1 MRYLSDIDR
10 KKLSKIVK
18 KKIEKKLNSK
28 TQNKSRSVVKSFDIK
43 SSIIIETQELFVRV
57 LWSEINKPWG
67 YNRKRN
73 TFYLFDNFKESF
85 NQNYKK
91 KLFNLLDLS
100 KNNSLRYTDKD
111 RKYPFKQE
119 VFPDE
124 INEGDWYSPPGK
136 EIVYTNIKNEQNPY
150 QINYFRKTKIP
161 FFKGPKNEENF
172 ILKKKWDKIYAFGFI
187 YGYIQTCQNFVKN
200 EWIVK
205 RKNIQSSDAKI
216 TFKKK
221 TLAVEGLEGIEF
233 EELYENYIKDNFKL
247 KDKPDEILYNIQKR
261 IHSTNLSTLLEI
273 KKDNYFTLRERSF
286 KRTLEYHYE
295 QVGTSEFIEGILRNK
310 KLYLGDAESGRF
322 YDTVLKTRFD
332 EEKNNI
338 TGDVYSYEQFLMY
351 TMSLEYF
358 YPLSFDKL
366 GIDEKDIFLRFAIN
380 RGKDEFLDYAFAKI
394 F

>member
-1 MRYLSDIDR
+1 MRYILDIDR
-10 KKLSKIVK
+10 KKLSKKVK

-28 TQNKSRSVVKSFDIK
+28 TQNKSGVVKSFDIK

-57 LWSEINKPWG
+57 LWSELNKPWG

-73 TFYLFDNFKESF
+73 TFYLFDNFKENF

-91 KLFNLLDLS
+91 NLYNLLNLS

-111 RKYPFKQE
+111 RKFPFKQE

-124 INEGDWYSPPGK
+124 INEGDWYAPPGK
-136 EIVYTNIKNEQNPY
+136 EIVYTNIKNEKNPY
-150 QINYFRKTKIP
+150 HISYFRKTKIP

-172 ILKKKWDKIYAFGFI
+172 ILKKKWDKIYTFGFI

-200 EWIVK
+200 DWIFK
-205 RKNIQSSDAKI
+205 RKNNRSEDVKI

-233 EELYENYIKDNFKL
+233 EELYENYIKNNFKL
-247 KDKPDEILYNIQKR
+247 KDKPDEILYNIQKG
-261 IHSTNLSTLLEI
+261 IHSTNLSTLLKI
-273 KKDNYFTLRERSF
+273 KKENYFTFRERSF
-286 KRTLEYHYE
+286 KRTLEHYYE
-295 QVGTSEFIEGILRNK
+295 QVGTSEFLEGILRHKN
-310 KLYLGDAESGRF
+310 LYLGNADSGRF
-322 YDTVLKTRFD
+322 YDTVFKTRFD
-332 EEKNNI
+332 ERKNNI
-338 TGDVYSYEQFLMY
+338 TGDVYNYEQFLMY

-358 YPLSFDKL
+358 YPLNFEKL

-380 RGKDEFLDYAFAKI
+380 RGKDEFLDYALAKI